1 MRCTTAQGTVLGVV
15 LLFGVGGAQGSSN
28 VASVPEPYA
37 SEAPAPTA
45 DTPSWTPGIAAL
57 GKRLFYEK
65 RLSRDGSV
73 SCATCHD
80 PDRAFTDGL
89 PRARGVQGRTG
100 PRNTPTIVNRGIGRA
115 QFWDGRAPT
124 LEHQALGPIE
134 AAVEMDL
141 PLAEALA
148 RLEQDASYRQAFQ
161 AAFDGGPS
169 ADRLARAIA
178 AYERTIYSVDSPFD
192 RFLAGSEDALSPEA
206 RRGLTLFGGKARC
219 GECHTGPNFTDEL
232 FHTLGLAGDAGRG
245 TVTKA
250 PADEA
255 AFKTPTLREVA
266 KTAPYMHDGSLATL
280 EEVVEYYDRGGTPHP
295 NLSPKITKLSLT
307 AQEKSDLVAFLR
319 ALSGTIV
326 ESPASAGTQEVST
339 R

>member
-1 MRCTTAQGTVLGVV
+1 
-15 LLFGVGGAQGSSN
+15 
-28 VASVPEPYA
+28 
-37 SEAPAPTA
+37 
-45 DTPSWTPGIAAL
+45 
-57 GKRLFYEK
+57 
-65 RLSRDGSV
+65 
-73 SCATCHD
+73 
-80 PDRAFTDGL
+80 
-89 PRARGVQGRTG
+89 
-100 PRNTPTIVNRGIGRA
+100 VNRGIGRA

-134 AAVEMDL
+134 AAAEMDL
-141 PLAEALA
+141 PVAEALA